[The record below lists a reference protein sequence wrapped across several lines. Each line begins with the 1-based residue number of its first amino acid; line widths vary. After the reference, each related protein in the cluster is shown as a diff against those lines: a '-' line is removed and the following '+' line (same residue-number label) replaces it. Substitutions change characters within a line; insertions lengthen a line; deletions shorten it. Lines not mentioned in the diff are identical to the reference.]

1 MKQEIIDKI
10 NRLASQDEPFLFVIN
25 YQADEAFIRKLS
37 DINPEECLFDFEG
50 KGNFSHT
57 RKETWKEEISETT
70 WQIEPPLYEDYEQS
84 FNIVKSNI
92 MAGNSYLTNLTNRVP
107 VSCNLSLEEIFHRAK
122 GKYKLLL
129 RRKRTQ
135 AEDKAHLKEEN
146 IEENLTPF
154 VCFSPET
161 FVRIKGGRIYSYPM
175 KGTLDASLPNAEKLL
190 MEDRKEA
197 AEHATI
203 VDLIRNDLSRVAE
216 DVRVDKYR
224 YVDVL
229 HTNKGDILQ
238 TSSEISGR
246 LPEDY
251 PHHLGEILD
260 AQLPAGSITGA
271 PKDKTMQIIQE
282 AEGYDRGFY
291 TGIMGIYDQGEL
303 NSAVM
308 IRFIEEEETSPV
320 DFEADGEKNFK
331 ANEGKKPKIVFQ
343 GRRRHHFE
351 ERLPE
356 GIRGSDSEN
365 LPSDLNPPFI
375 LEKIKEIMKQQ
386 FVETI
391 KIKNGKALAL
401 PYHQA
406 RMERTIRRFFPTLAS
421 EEIKLSSL
429 ISPKEEMNLYKARV
443 VYDIQGVEAIE
454 YAPYKMKEIHS
465 LKVVEDDEIDYTYKS
480 TDRSALNAL
489 VAQKDDCDEIIIVK
503 NGLITDT
510 SFTNLALFDGNRWLT
525 PKHPLLQ
532 GTKRAQ
538 LLEAGIILEA
548 DLTLENLRKAE
559 KVSLFNAMIDFGERE
574 VTKIFLP
581 DQN

>member
-25 YQADEAFIRKLS
+25 YQGDKAFIRLLS

-50 KGNFSHT
+50 RGNLSHVWKET
-57 RKETWKEEISETT
+57 SEEGTSEEETWKKETWKEEISEEEISETT
-70 WQIEPPLYEDYEQS
+70 WQIEPPLYEDYERS

-92 MAGNSYLTNLTNRVP
+92 MAGNSYLTNLTCRVP

-129 RRKRTQ
+129 RRKRT
-135 AEDKAHLKEEN
+135 
-146 IEENLTPF
+146 LTPF

-175 KGTLDASLPNAEKLL
+175 KGTLDASLPNAEKQL

-216 DVRVDKYR
+216 NVRVDKYR
-224 YVDVL
+224 YFDVL

-271 PKDKTMQIIQE
+271 PNDKTMQIIQE

-308 IRFIEEEETSPV
+308 IRFIEEETSPV

-331 ANEGKKPKIVFQ
+331 ASEGKGDEASRKLYFKAGGGITSKSDCRKEYEEVIQKIY
-343 GRRRHHFE
+343 
-351 ERLPE
+351 LP
-356 GIRGSDSEN
+356 
-365 LPSDLNPPFI
+365 F
-375 LEKIKEIMKQQ
+375 
-386 FVETI
+386 
-391 KIKNGKALAL
+391 
-401 PYHQA
+401 
-406 RMERTIRRFFPTLAS
+406 
-421 EEIKLSSL
+421 
-429 ISPKEEMNLYKARV
+429 
-443 VYDIQGVEAIE
+443 
-454 YAPYKMKEIHS
+454 
-465 LKVVEDDEIDYTYKS
+465 
-480 TDRSALNAL
+480 
-489 VAQKDDCDEIIIVK
+489 
-503 NGLITDT
+503 
-510 SFTNLALFDGNRWLT
+510 
-525 PKHPLLQ
+525 
-532 GTKRAQ
+532 
-538 LLEAGIILEA
+538 
-548 DLTLENLRKAE
+548 
-559 KVSLFNAMIDFGERE
+559 
-574 VTKIFLP
+574 
-581 DQN
+581 

>member
-10 NRLASQDEPFLFVIN
+10 NQMASQDEPFLFVIN
-25 YQADEAFIRKLS
+25 YQGDKAFIRLLS

-50 KGNFSHT
+50 RGNFSHA
-57 RKETWKEEISETT
+57 RKETWKEEISEEETWKEEISETT
-70 WQIEPPLYEDYEQS
+70 WQIEPPLYEDYERS

-92 MAGNSYLTNLTNRVP
+92 MAGNSYLTNLTCRVP
-107 VSCNLSLEEIFHRAK
+107 VSCNLSLEDIFHRAK

-135 AEDKAHLKEEN
+135 AEDKAHLKEEAQNKAHLKEEN

-216 DVRVDKYR
+216 NVRVDKYR
-224 YVDVL
+224 YIDVL

-282 AEGYDRGFY
+282 AEGYNRGFY

-308 IRFIEEEETSPV
+308 IRFIEEETSPV
-320 DFEADGEKNFK
+320 YFETDGEKNFK
-331 ANEGKKPKIVFQ
+331 AKEGK
-343 GRRRHHFE
+343 
-351 ERLPE
+351 
-356 GIRGSDSEN
+356 
-365 LPSDLNPPFI
+365 
-375 LEKIKEIMKQQ
+375 
-386 FVETI
+386 
-391 KIKNGKALAL
+391 
-401 PYHQA
+401 
-406 RMERTIRRFFPTLAS
+406 AS
-421 EEIKLSSL
+421 EGKEPKASRKLYFKAGGGITSKSDCR
-429 ISPKEEMNLYKARV
+429 KEYEEV
-443 VYDIQGVEAIE
+443 IQ
-454 YAPYKMKEIHS
+454 
-465 LKVVEDDEIDYTYKS
+465 
-480 TDRSALNAL
+480 
-489 VAQKDDCDEIIIVK
+489 
-503 NGLITDT
+503 
-510 SFTNLALFDGNRWLT
+510 
-525 PKHPLLQ
+525 
-532 GTKRAQ
+532 
-538 LLEAGIILEA
+538 
-548 DLTLENLRKAE
+548 
-559 KVSLFNAMIDFGERE
+559 
-574 VTKIFLP
+574 KIYLP
-581 DQN
+581 F

>member
-25 YQADEAFIRKLS
+25 YQGDKAFIRLLS

-50 KGNFSHT
+50 RGNLSHAW
-57 RKETWKEEISETT
+57 KETWKEGTSEKETWKKETSEEEISETT
-70 WQIEPPLYEDYEQS
+70 WQIEPPLYENYERS

-92 MAGNSYLTNLTNRVP
+92 MAGNSYLTNLTCRVP
-107 VSCNLSLEEIFHRAK
+107 VSCNLPLEEIFHRAK

-129 RRKRTQ
+129 RRKKTQ
-135 AEDKAHLKEEN
+135 AEDKDHLKEEN

-175 KGTLDASLPNAEKLL
+175 KGTLDASLPNAEKQL
-190 MEDRKEA
+190 MEDQKEA

-224 YVDVL
+224 YIDVL
-229 HTNKGDILQ
+229 HTNKGNILQ

-282 AEGYDRGFY
+282 AEDYDRGFY

-308 IRFIEEEETSPV
+308 IRFIEEETSPV

-331 ANEGKKPKIVFQ
+331 TKEGK
-343 GRRRHHFE
+343 
-351 ERLPE
+351 
-356 GIRGSDSEN
+356 
-365 LPSDLNPPFI
+365 
-375 LEKIKEIMKQQ
+375 
-386 FVETI
+386 
-391 KIKNGKALAL
+391 
-401 PYHQA
+401 
-406 RMERTIRRFFPTLAS
+406 AS
-421 EEIKLSSL
+421 EGKE
-429 ISPKEEMNLYKARV
+429 PKASRELYFKAGGGITSKSDCQREYEEV
-443 VYDIQGVEAIE
+443 IQ
-454 YAPYKMKEIHS
+454 
-465 LKVVEDDEIDYTYKS
+465 
-480 TDRSALNAL
+480 
-489 VAQKDDCDEIIIVK
+489 
-503 NGLITDT
+503 
-510 SFTNLALFDGNRWLT
+510 
-525 PKHPLLQ
+525 
-532 GTKRAQ
+532 
-538 LLEAGIILEA
+538 
-548 DLTLENLRKAE
+548 
-559 KVSLFNAMIDFGERE
+559 
-574 VTKIFLP
+574 KIYLP
-581 DQN
+581 F

>member
-10 NRLASQDEPFLFVIN
+10 NQLASQDEPFLFVIN
-25 YQADEAFIRKLS
+25 YQGDKAFIRLLS

-50 KGNFSHT
+50 RRNFSHAW
-57 RKETWKEEISETT
+57 KETLKEETSETT
-70 WQIEPPLYEDYEQS
+70 WQIDPPLYEDYERS

-92 MAGNSYLTNLTNRVP
+92 MAGNSYLTNLTCRVP

-135 AEDKAHLKEEN
+135 AEDKDHLKEEAQNKAHLKEEN

-175 KGTLDASLPNAEKLL
+175 KGTLDAFLPDAEKQL

-224 YVDVL
+224 YIDVL

-308 IRFIEEEETSPV
+308 IRFIEEETSPV

-331 ANEGKKPKIVFQ
+331 ASEGK
-343 GRRRHHFE
+343 GDE
-351 ERLPE
+351 
-356 GIRGSDSEN
+356 
-365 LPSDLNPPFI
+365 
-375 LEKIKEIMKQQ
+375 
-386 FVETI
+386 
-391 KIKNGKALAL
+391 
-401 PYHQA
+401 
-406 RMERTIRRFFPTLAS
+406 AS
-421 EEIKLSSL
+421 EGKRDEASRKLYFKAGGGITSKSDCR
-429 ISPKEEMNLYKARV
+429 KEYEEV
-443 VYDIQGVEAIE
+443 IQ
-454 YAPYKMKEIHS
+454 
-465 LKVVEDDEIDYTYKS
+465 
-480 TDRSALNAL
+480 
-489 VAQKDDCDEIIIVK
+489 
-503 NGLITDT
+503 
-510 SFTNLALFDGNRWLT
+510 
-525 PKHPLLQ
+525 
-532 GTKRAQ
+532 
-538 LLEAGIILEA
+538 
-548 DLTLENLRKAE
+548 
-559 KVSLFNAMIDFGERE
+559 
-574 VTKIFLP
+574 KIYLP
-581 DQN
+581 F

>member
-10 NRLASQDEPFLFVIN
+10 NQLASQDEPFLFVIN
-25 YQADEAFIRKLS
+25 YQGDKAFIRLLS

-50 KGNFSHT
+50 RGNLSHA
-57 RKETWKEEISETT
+57 RKETLKEEISEEETWKKEISETT
-70 WQIEPPLYEDYEQS
+70 WQIEPPHYEDYERS

-92 MAGNSYLTNLTNRVP
+92 MAGNSYLTNLTCRVP

-135 AEDKAHLKEEN
+135 AEDKAHLKEEAQNKDYLKEEPQNKAHLKEEN

-175 KGTLDASLPNAEKLL
+175 KGTLDASLPDAEKQL

-224 YVDVL
+224 YIDVL

-308 IRFIEEEETSPV
+308 IRFIEEETSPV
-320 DFEADGEKNFK
+320 DFETDGEKNFK
-331 ANEGKKPKIVFQ
+331 AKEGK
-343 GRRRHHFE
+343 
-351 ERLPE
+351 
-356 GIRGSDSEN
+356 
-365 LPSDLNPPFI
+365 
-375 LEKIKEIMKQQ
+375 
-386 FVETI
+386 
-391 KIKNGKALAL
+391 
-401 PYHQA
+401 
-406 RMERTIRRFFPTLAS
+406 AS
-421 EEIKLSSL
+421 EGKE
-429 ISPKEEMNLYKARV
+429 PKASRELYFKAGGGITSKSDCQREYEEV
-443 VYDIQGVEAIE
+443 IQ
-454 YAPYKMKEIHS
+454 
-465 LKVVEDDEIDYTYKS
+465 
-480 TDRSALNAL
+480 
-489 VAQKDDCDEIIIVK
+489 
-503 NGLITDT
+503 
-510 SFTNLALFDGNRWLT
+510 
-525 PKHPLLQ
+525 
-532 GTKRAQ
+532 
-538 LLEAGIILEA
+538 
-548 DLTLENLRKAE
+548 
-559 KVSLFNAMIDFGERE
+559 
-574 VTKIFLP
+574 KIYLP
-581 DQN
+581 F

>member
-10 NRLASQDEPFLFVIN
+10 NQLASQDEPFLFVIN
-25 YQADEAFIRKLS
+25 YQGDKAFIRLLS

-50 KGNFSHT
+50 RGNFSHAWKET
-57 RKETWKEEISETT
+57 LKEEISEKETWKKETSEKEISETT
-70 WQIEPPLYEDYEQS
+70 WQIEPPLYEDYERS

-92 MAGNSYLTNLTNRVP
+92 MAGNSYLTNLTCKVP

-175 KGTLDASLPNAEKLL
+175 KGTLDASLPDAEKQL

-216 DVRVDKYR
+216 NVRVDKYR
-224 YVDVL
+224 YIDVL

-282 AEGYDRGFY
+282 AESYDRGFY

-308 IRFIEEEETSPV
+308 IRFVEEEASPSKT
-320 DFEADGEKNFK
+320 EKGKNPEVSRELYFK
-331 ANEGKKPKIVFQ
+331 AGGGITSKSDCRKEYEEVIQKIY
-343 GRRRHHFE
+343 
-351 ERLPE
+351 LPIQE
-356 GIRGSDSEN
+356 NPSSE
-365 LPSDLNPPFI
+365 
-375 LEKIKEIMKQQ
+375 
-386 FVETI
+386 
-391 KIKNGKALAL
+391 
-401 PYHQA
+401 Y
-406 RMERTIRRFFPTLAS
+406 
-421 EEIKLSSL
+421 
-429 ISPKEEMNLYKARV
+429 
-443 VYDIQGVEAIE
+443 
-454 YAPYKMKEIHS
+454 
-465 LKVVEDDEIDYTYKS
+465 
-480 TDRSALNAL
+480 
-489 VAQKDDCDEIIIVK
+489 
-503 NGLITDT
+503 
-510 SFTNLALFDGNRWLT
+510 
-525 PKHPLLQ
+525 
-532 GTKRAQ
+532 
-538 LLEAGIILEA
+538 
-548 DLTLENLRKAE
+548 
-559 KVSLFNAMIDFGERE
+559 
-574 VTKIFLP
+574 
-581 DQN
+581 

>member
-1 MKQEIIDKI
+1 MKQKIIDKI
-10 NRLASQDEPFLFVIN
+10 NRLASQKEPFLFVIN

-37 DINPEECLFDFEG
+37 DINPEECLFDIEG
-50 KGNFSHT
+50 KGNFSHA
-57 RKETWKEEISETT
+57 RKETLKEETSETT
-70 WQIEPPLYEDYEQS
+70 WQIEPPLYEDYERS
-84 FNIVKSNI
+84 FNIVKNNI
-92 MAGNSYLTNLTNRVP
+92 MAGNSYLTNLTCKVP

-135 AEDKAHLKEEN
+135 AQNKAHLKEEN
-146 IEENLTPF
+146 IEEISNPF

-161 FVRIKGGRIYSYPM
+161 FVKIKGGRIYSYPM

-216 DVRVDKYR
+216 DIRVDKYR

-271 PKDKTMQIIQE
+271 PKDKTMQIIHE

-308 IRFIEEEETSPV
+308 IRFIEEETSPV

-331 ANEGKKPKIVFQ
+331 ANEGKKPKESRELYFKAGGGITSKSDC
-343 GRRRHHFE
+343 RREYE
-351 ERLPE
+351 EVIQKIYLP
-356 GIRGSDSEN
+356 
-365 LPSDLNPPFI
+365 F
-375 LEKIKEIMKQQ
+375 
-386 FVETI
+386 
-391 KIKNGKALAL
+391 
-401 PYHQA
+401 
-406 RMERTIRRFFPTLAS
+406 
-421 EEIKLSSL
+421 
-429 ISPKEEMNLYKARV
+429 
-443 VYDIQGVEAIE
+443 
-454 YAPYKMKEIHS
+454 
-465 LKVVEDDEIDYTYKS
+465 
-480 TDRSALNAL
+480 
-489 VAQKDDCDEIIIVK
+489 
-503 NGLITDT
+503 
-510 SFTNLALFDGNRWLT
+510 
-525 PKHPLLQ
+525 
-532 GTKRAQ
+532 
-538 LLEAGIILEA
+538 
-548 DLTLENLRKAE
+548 
-559 KVSLFNAMIDFGERE
+559 
-574 VTKIFLP
+574 
-581 DQN
+581 

>member
-10 NRLASQDEPFLFVIN
+10 NRLASQDESFLFVIN
-25 YQADEAFIRKLS
+25 YQGDKAFIRQLS

-50 KGNFSHT
+50 RGNLSHAW
-57 RKETWKEEISETT
+57 KETLKEETSETT
-70 WQIEPPLYEDYEQS
+70 WQIEPPLYEDYERS

-146 IEENLTPF
+146 IEENLIPF

-175 KGTLDASLPNAEKLL
+175 KGTLDASLPNAEKQL

-308 IRFIEEEETSPV
+308 IRFIEEETSPV
-320 DFEADGEKNFK
+320 DFEADGKKNFK
-331 ANEGKKPKIVFQ
+331 ANAGKKPK
-343 GRRRHHFE
+343 E
-351 ERLPE
+351 
-356 GIRGSDSEN
+356 S
-365 LPSDLNPPFI
+365 
-375 LEKIKEIMKQQ
+375 
-386 FVETI
+386 
-391 KIKNGKALAL
+391 
-401 PYHQA
+401 
-406 RMERTIRRFFPTLAS
+406 
-421 EEIKLSSL
+421 
-429 ISPKEEMNLYKARV
+429 
-443 VYDIQGVEAIE
+443 
-454 YAPYKMKEIHS
+454 
-465 LKVVEDDEIDYTYKS
+465 
-480 TDRSALNAL
+480 
-489 VAQKDDCDEIIIVK
+489 
-503 NGLITDT
+503 
-510 SFTNLALFDGNRWLT
+510 
-525 PKHPLLQ
+525 
-532 GTKRAQ
+532 
-538 LLEAGIILEA
+538 
-548 DLTLENLRKAE
+548 
-559 KVSLFNAMIDFGERE
+559 
-574 VTKIFLP
+574 
-581 DQN
+581 

>member
-10 NRLASQDEPFLFVIN
+10 NQLASQDEPFLFVIN
-25 YQADEAFIRKLS
+25 YQGDKAFIRLLS

-50 KGNFSHT
+50 RGNLSHAW
-57 RKETWKEEISETT
+57 KETWKEGTSEEEILKKETLKEEILKEEISDTT
-70 WQIEPPLYEDYEQS
+70 WQIEPPLYEDYERS
-84 FNIVKSNI
+84 FNIVKNNI
-92 MAGNSYLTNLTNRVP
+92 MAGNSYLTNLTCRVP

-175 KGTLDASLPNAEKLL
+175 KGTLDASLPNAEKQL

-216 DVRVDKYR
+216 NVRVDKYR
-224 YVDVL
+224 YIDVL

-291 TGIMGIYDQGEL
+291 TGIMGTYDQGEL

-308 IRFIEEEETSPV
+308 IRFIEEETSPV
-320 DFEADGEKNFK
+320 DFETDGEKNFK
-331 ANEGKKPKIVFQ
+331 ASEGK
-343 GRRRHHFE
+343 GDE
-351 ERLPE
+351 
-356 GIRGSDSEN
+356 
-365 LPSDLNPPFI
+365 
-375 LEKIKEIMKQQ
+375 
-386 FVETI
+386 
-391 KIKNGKALAL
+391 
-401 PYHQA
+401 
-406 RMERTIRRFFPTLAS
+406 AS
-421 EEIKLSSL
+421 EGKRDEASRKLYFKAGGGITSKSDCR
-429 ISPKEEMNLYKARV
+429 KEYEEV
-443 VYDIQGVEAIE
+443 IQ
-454 YAPYKMKEIHS
+454 
-465 LKVVEDDEIDYTYKS
+465 
-480 TDRSALNAL
+480 
-489 VAQKDDCDEIIIVK
+489 
-503 NGLITDT
+503 
-510 SFTNLALFDGNRWLT
+510 
-525 PKHPLLQ
+525 
-532 GTKRAQ
+532 
-538 LLEAGIILEA
+538 
-548 DLTLENLRKAE
+548 
-559 KVSLFNAMIDFGERE
+559 
-574 VTKIFLP
+574 KIYLP
-581 DQN
+581 F

>member
-25 YQADEAFIRKLS
+25 YQGDKAFIRQLS

-50 KGNFSHT
+50 RGNSSDEM
-57 RKETWKEEISETT
+57 KNNSEKIAEIS
-70 WQIEPPLYEDYEQS
+70 WQIAPPLYEDYERS
-84 FNIVKSNI
+84 FGIVKSNI
-92 MAGNSYLTNLTNRVP
+92 MAGNSFLTNLTCKVP
-107 VSCNLSLEEIFHRAK
+107 VSCNLSLEDIFHRAK

-129 RRKRTQ
+129 RR
-135 AEDKAHLKEEN
+135 N
-146 IEENLTPF
+146 ENLNPF

-175 KGTLDASLPNAEKLL
+175 KGTLDASLPDAEKLL

-260 AQLPAGSITGA
+260 VQLPAGSITGA

-308 IRFIEEEETSPV
+308 IRFVEEEFLPI
-320 DFEADGEKNFK
+320 DFDADGRKNNK
-331 ANEGKKPKIVFQ
+331 ASEGKKDKSSRKLFFKAGGGITSKSDCQREYEEVIQKIY
-343 GRRRHHFE
+343 
-351 ERLPE
+351 LP
-356 GIRGSDSEN
+356 
-365 LPSDLNPPFI
+365 F
-375 LEKIKEIMKQQ
+375 
-386 FVETI
+386 
-391 KIKNGKALAL
+391 
-401 PYHQA
+401 
-406 RMERTIRRFFPTLAS
+406 
-421 EEIKLSSL
+421 
-429 ISPKEEMNLYKARV
+429 
-443 VYDIQGVEAIE
+443 
-454 YAPYKMKEIHS
+454 
-465 LKVVEDDEIDYTYKS
+465 
-480 TDRSALNAL
+480 
-489 VAQKDDCDEIIIVK
+489 
-503 NGLITDT
+503 
-510 SFTNLALFDGNRWLT
+510 
-525 PKHPLLQ
+525 
-532 GTKRAQ
+532 
-538 LLEAGIILEA
+538 
-548 DLTLENLRKAE
+548 
-559 KVSLFNAMIDFGERE
+559 
-574 VTKIFLP
+574 
-581 DQN
+581 

>member
-25 YQADEAFIRKLS
+25 YQGDKAFIRQLS

-50 KGNFSHT
+50 RGNSSDEM
-57 RKETWKEEISETT
+57 KNNSEKIAEIS
-70 WQIEPPLYEDYEQS
+70 WQIAPPLYEDYERS
-84 FNIVKSNI
+84 FGIVKNNI
-92 MAGNSYLTNLTNRVP
+92 MAGNSYLTNLTCKVP

-129 RRKRTQ
+129 RKKRNQ
-135 AEDKAHLKEEN
+135 AEDKVQQKKEEAQN
-146 IEENLTPF
+146 IAYKKEDIIEEISNPF

-161 FVRIKGGRIYSYPM
+161 FVKIKGGRIYSYPM

-216 DVRVDKYR
+216 NVRVDKYR

-251 PHHLGEILD
+251 QEHLGEILD

-271 PKDKTMQIIQE
+271 PKDKTMQIIHE

-308 IRFIEEEETSPV
+308 IRFIEEETSPV
-320 DFEADGEKNFK
+320 DFEADGKKNFK
-331 ANEGKKPKIVFQ
+331 ASEGMGDEASRELYFKAGGGITSKSDCRKEYEEVIQKIY
-343 GRRRHHFE
+343 
-351 ERLPE
+351 LP
-356 GIRGSDSEN
+356 
-365 LPSDLNPPFI
+365 F
-375 LEKIKEIMKQQ
+375 
-386 FVETI
+386 
-391 KIKNGKALAL
+391 
-401 PYHQA
+401 
-406 RMERTIRRFFPTLAS
+406 
-421 EEIKLSSL
+421 
-429 ISPKEEMNLYKARV
+429 
-443 VYDIQGVEAIE
+443 
-454 YAPYKMKEIHS
+454 
-465 LKVVEDDEIDYTYKS
+465 
-480 TDRSALNAL
+480 
-489 VAQKDDCDEIIIVK
+489 
-503 NGLITDT
+503 
-510 SFTNLALFDGNRWLT
+510 
-525 PKHPLLQ
+525 
-532 GTKRAQ
+532 
-538 LLEAGIILEA
+538 
-548 DLTLENLRKAE
+548 
-559 KVSLFNAMIDFGERE
+559 
-574 VTKIFLP
+574 
-581 DQN
+581 

>member
-25 YQADEAFIRKLS
+25 YQGDKAFIRLLS

-50 KGNFSHT
+50 RGNFSHARKET
-57 RKETWKEEISETT
+57 LKEEILKKETWKKETSEEEISETT
-70 WQIEPPLYEDYEQS
+70 WQIDPPLYEDYERS

-92 MAGNSYLTNLTNRVP
+92 MAGNSYLTNLTCRVP
-107 VSCNLSLEEIFHRAK
+107 VSYNLPLEEIFHRAK

-129 RRKRTQ
+129 RRKKTQ
-135 AEDKAHLKEEN
+135 AEDKAHLKEEPQNKAHLKEEN

-175 KGTLDASLPNAEKLL
+175 KGTLDASLPNAEKQL
-190 MEDRKEA
+190 MEDQKEA

-224 YVDVL
+224 YIDVL
-229 HTNKGDILQ
+229 HTNKGNILQ

-308 IRFIEEEETSPV
+308 IRFIEEEVFPSKTENRMNY
-320 DFEADGEKNFK
+320 EAIRKLYFK
-331 ANEGKKPKIVFQ
+331 AGGGITSKSDCRKEYEEVILKIY
-343 GRRRHHFE
+343 
-351 ERLPE
+351 LP
-356 GIRGSDSEN
+356 I
-365 LPSDLNPPFI
+365 
-375 LEKIKEIMKQQ
+375 
-386 FVETI
+386 
-391 KIKNGKALAL
+391 
-401 PYHQA
+401 
-406 RMERTIRRFFPTLAS
+406 
-421 EEIKLSSL
+421 
-429 ISPKEEMNLYKARV
+429 
-443 VYDIQGVEAIE
+443 
-454 YAPYKMKEIHS
+454 
-465 LKVVEDDEIDYTYKS
+465 
-480 TDRSALNAL
+480 
-489 VAQKDDCDEIIIVK
+489 
-503 NGLITDT
+503 
-510 SFTNLALFDGNRWLT
+510 
-525 PKHPLLQ
+525 
-532 GTKRAQ
+532 
-538 LLEAGIILEA
+538 
-548 DLTLENLRKAE
+548 
-559 KVSLFNAMIDFGERE
+559 
-574 VTKIFLP
+574 
-581 DQN
+581 

>member
-25 YQADEAFIRKLS
+25 FQGDKAFIRLLS

-50 KGNFSHT
+50 RGNFSHAW
-57 RKETWKEEISETT
+57 KETLKEETSEEEILKKETLKEEILETT
-70 WQIEPPLYEDYEQS
+70 WQIEPPLYEDYERS

-92 MAGNSYLTNLTNRVP
+92 MAGNSYLTNLTCRVP
-107 VSCNLSLEEIFHRAK
+107 VSCNLSLEDIFHRAK

-135 AEDKAHLKEEN
+135 AEDKAYLKEEN
-146 IEENLTPF
+146 IEENLNPF

-175 KGTLDASLPNAEKLL
+175 KGTLDASLHDAEKQL

-224 YVDVL
+224 YIDVL

-251 PHHLGEILD
+251 PHHLGEILN

-271 PKDKTMQIIQE
+271 PKDKTMQIIQK

-308 IRFIEEEETSPV
+308 IRFIEEETSPV
-320 DFEADGEKNFK
+320 DFEADGKKNFK
-331 ANEGKKPKIVFQ
+331 AKEGK
-343 GRRRHHFE
+343 
-351 ERLPE
+351 
-356 GIRGSDSEN
+356 
-365 LPSDLNPPFI
+365 
-375 LEKIKEIMKQQ
+375 
-386 FVETI
+386 
-391 KIKNGKALAL
+391 
-401 PYHQA
+401 
-406 RMERTIRRFFPTLAS
+406 AS
-421 EEIKLSSL
+421 EGKE
-429 ISPKEEMNLYKARV
+429 PKASRELYFKAGGGITSKSDCQREYEEV
-443 VYDIQGVEAIE
+443 IQ
-454 YAPYKMKEIHS
+454 
-465 LKVVEDDEIDYTYKS
+465 
-480 TDRSALNAL
+480 
-489 VAQKDDCDEIIIVK
+489 
-503 NGLITDT
+503 
-510 SFTNLALFDGNRWLT
+510 
-525 PKHPLLQ
+525 
-532 GTKRAQ
+532 
-538 LLEAGIILEA
+538 
-548 DLTLENLRKAE
+548 
-559 KVSLFNAMIDFGERE
+559 
-574 VTKIFLP
+574 KIYLP
-581 DQN
+581 F

>member
-25 YQADEAFIRKLS
+25 YQGDKAFIRLLS

-50 KGNFSHT
+50 RGNLSHVW
-57 RKETWKEEISETT
+57 KETLKEEIPEVT
-70 WQIEPPLYEDYEQS
+70 WQITPPLYNDYERS

-92 MAGNSYLTNLTNRVP
+92 MAGNSYLTNLTCRVP
-107 VSCNLSLEEIFHRAK
+107 VSCNLPLEEIFHRAK

-129 RRKRTQ
+129 RRKRNQ
-135 AEDKAHLKEEN
+135 AEDKAHLKEEPQN
-146 IEENLTPF
+146 KDYLKEEAQNKAHLKEEKIEENLTPF

-190 MEDRKEA
+190 MEDQKEA

-224 YVDVL
+224 YIDVL

-308 IRFIEEEETSPV
+308 IRFIEEEEEEVFPSKTENRMNY
-320 DFEADGEKNFK
+320 EAIRKLYFK
-331 ANEGKKPKIVFQ
+331 AGGGITSKSDCRKEYEEVIQKIY
-343 GRRRHHFE
+343 
-351 ERLPE
+351 LP
-356 GIRGSDSEN
+356 I
-365 LPSDLNPPFI
+365 
-375 LEKIKEIMKQQ
+375 
-386 FVETI
+386 
-391 KIKNGKALAL
+391 
-401 PYHQA
+401 
-406 RMERTIRRFFPTLAS
+406 
-421 EEIKLSSL
+421 
-429 ISPKEEMNLYKARV
+429 
-443 VYDIQGVEAIE
+443 
-454 YAPYKMKEIHS
+454 
-465 LKVVEDDEIDYTYKS
+465 
-480 TDRSALNAL
+480 
-489 VAQKDDCDEIIIVK
+489 
-503 NGLITDT
+503 
-510 SFTNLALFDGNRWLT
+510 
-525 PKHPLLQ
+525 
-532 GTKRAQ
+532 
-538 LLEAGIILEA
+538 
-548 DLTLENLRKAE
+548 
-559 KVSLFNAMIDFGERE
+559 
-574 VTKIFLP
+574 
-581 DQN
+581 

>member
-50 KGNFSHT
+50 RGNWRENHS
-57 RKETWKEEISETT
+57 KEMGDSKRIYEEISKEISEKKFFKGTPLDSPIS
-70 WQIEPPLYEDYEQS
+70 WQITPLLYNDYERS

-129 RRKRTQ
+129 RRKR
-135 AEDKAHLKEEN
+135 
-146 IEENLTPF
+146 NLTPF

-175 KGTLDASLPNAEKLL
+175 KGTLDASLPNAEKQL

-224 YVDVL
+224 YIDVL

-238 TSSEISGR
+238 TSSEISGS

-251 PHHLGEILD
+251 RQHLGEILD

-282 AEGYDRGFY
+282 AESYDRGFY

-308 IRFIEEEETSPV
+308 IRFIEEETSPV

-331 ANEGKKPKIVFQ
+331 AKEGK
-343 GRRRHHFE
+343 
-351 ERLPE
+351 
-356 GIRGSDSEN
+356 
-365 LPSDLNPPFI
+365 
-375 LEKIKEIMKQQ
+375 
-386 FVETI
+386 
-391 KIKNGKALAL
+391 
-401 PYHQA
+401 
-406 RMERTIRRFFPTLAS
+406 AS
-421 EEIKLSSL
+421 EGKEPKASRKLYFKAGGGITSKSDCR
-429 ISPKEEMNLYKARV
+429 KEYEEV
-443 VYDIQGVEAIE
+443 IQ
-454 YAPYKMKEIHS
+454 
-465 LKVVEDDEIDYTYKS
+465 
-480 TDRSALNAL
+480 
-489 VAQKDDCDEIIIVK
+489 
-503 NGLITDT
+503 
-510 SFTNLALFDGNRWLT
+510 
-525 PKHPLLQ
+525 
-532 GTKRAQ
+532 
-538 LLEAGIILEA
+538 
-548 DLTLENLRKAE
+548 
-559 KVSLFNAMIDFGERE
+559 
-574 VTKIFLP
+574 KIYLP
-581 DQN
+581 F

>member
-10 NRLASQDEPFLFVIN
+10 NRLASQDESFLFVIN
-25 YQADEAFIRKLS
+25 YQGDKAFIRQLS

-50 KGNFSHT
+50 RGNSSDEM
-57 RKETWKEEISETT
+57 KNNSEKIAEIS
-70 WQIEPPLYEDYEQS
+70 WQIAPPLYEDYERS
-84 FNIVKSNI
+84 FDIVKNNI
-92 MAGNSYLTNLTNRVP
+92 MAGNSYLTNLTCRVP
-107 VSCNLSLEEIFHRAK
+107 VSCNLPLEEIFHRAK

-129 RRKRTQ
+129 RRKRNQ
-135 AEDKAHLKEEN
+135 AEDKAHLKEEPQN
-146 IEENLTPF
+146 KDYLKEEAQNKAHLKEEKIEENLTPF

-190 MEDRKEA
+190 MEDQKEA

-224 YVDVL
+224 YIDVL

-308 IRFIEEEETSPV
+308 IRFIEEEEVFPSKTENRMNY
-320 DFEADGEKNFK
+320 EAIRKLYFK
-331 ANEGKKPKIVFQ
+331 AGGGITSKSDCRKEYEEVIQKIY
-343 GRRRHHFE
+343 
-351 ERLPE
+351 LP
-356 GIRGSDSEN
+356 I
-365 LPSDLNPPFI
+365 
-375 LEKIKEIMKQQ
+375 
-386 FVETI
+386 
-391 KIKNGKALAL
+391 
-401 PYHQA
+401 
-406 RMERTIRRFFPTLAS
+406 
-421 EEIKLSSL
+421 
-429 ISPKEEMNLYKARV
+429 
-443 VYDIQGVEAIE
+443 
-454 YAPYKMKEIHS
+454 
-465 LKVVEDDEIDYTYKS
+465 
-480 TDRSALNAL
+480 
-489 VAQKDDCDEIIIVK
+489 
-503 NGLITDT
+503 
-510 SFTNLALFDGNRWLT
+510 
-525 PKHPLLQ
+525 
-532 GTKRAQ
+532 
-538 LLEAGIILEA
+538 
-548 DLTLENLRKAE
+548 
-559 KVSLFNAMIDFGERE
+559 
-574 VTKIFLP
+574 
-581 DQN
+581 

>member
-1 MKQEIIDKI
+1 MFRDFLSPIFYDQFFAHPNKSSIFADMKQEIIDKI

-25 YQADEAFIRKLS
+25 YQGDKAFIRQLS

-50 KGNFSHT
+50 RGNLSHAW
-57 RKETWKEEISETT
+57 KETLKEETSETT
-70 WQIEPPLYEDYEQS
+70 WQIEPPLYEDYERS
-84 FNIVKSNI
+84 FNIVKNNI
-92 MAGNSYLTNLTNRVP
+92 MAGNSYLTNLTCKVP

-135 AEDKAHLKEEN
+135 AEDKAHLKEEAQNKAHLKEEN

-161 FVRIKGGRIYSYPM
+161 FVKIKGGRIYSYPM

-216 DVRVDKYR
+216 NVRVDKYR
-224 YVDVL
+224 YVNVL

-271 PKDKTMQIIQE
+271 PKDKTMQIIHE

-308 IRFIEEEETSPV
+308 IRFIEEETSPV

-331 ANEGKKPKIVFQ
+331 ANEGKKPKESRELYFKAGGGITSKSDC
-343 GRRRHHFE
+343 RREYE
-351 ERLPE
+351 EVIQKIYLP
-356 GIRGSDSEN
+356 
-365 LPSDLNPPFI
+365 F
-375 LEKIKEIMKQQ
+375 
-386 FVETI
+386 
-391 KIKNGKALAL
+391 
-401 PYHQA
+401 
-406 RMERTIRRFFPTLAS
+406 
-421 EEIKLSSL
+421 
-429 ISPKEEMNLYKARV
+429 
-443 VYDIQGVEAIE
+443 
-454 YAPYKMKEIHS
+454 
-465 LKVVEDDEIDYTYKS
+465 
-480 TDRSALNAL
+480 
-489 VAQKDDCDEIIIVK
+489 
-503 NGLITDT
+503 
-510 SFTNLALFDGNRWLT
+510 
-525 PKHPLLQ
+525 
-532 GTKRAQ
+532 
-538 LLEAGIILEA
+538 
-548 DLTLENLRKAE
+548 
-559 KVSLFNAMIDFGERE
+559 
-574 VTKIFLP
+574 
-581 DQN
+581 

>member
-1 MKQEIIDKI
+1 MFRDFLSPIFYDQFFAHPNKSSIFADMKQEIIDKI

-25 YQADEAFIRKLS
+25 YQGDKAFIRQLS

-50 KGNFSHT
+50 RGNLSHAW
-57 RKETWKEEISETT
+57 KETLKEETSETT
-70 WQIEPPLYEDYEQS
+70 WQIEPPLYEDYERS
-84 FNIVKSNI
+84 FNIVKNNI
-92 MAGNSYLTNLTNRVP
+92 MAGNSYLTNLTCKVP

-135 AEDKAHLKEEN
+135 AEDKAHLKEEAQNKAHLKEEN

-161 FVRIKGGRIYSYPM
+161 FVKIKGGRIYSYPM

-216 DVRVDKYR
+216 NVRVDKYR

-271 PKDKTMQIIQE
+271 PKDKTMQIIHE

-308 IRFIEEEETSPV
+308 IRFIEEETSPV

-331 ANEGKKPKIVFQ
+331 ANEGKKPKESRELYFKAGGGITSKSDC
-343 GRRRHHFE
+343 RREYE
-351 ERLPE
+351 EVIQKIYLP
-356 GIRGSDSEN
+356 I
-365 LPSDLNPPFI
+365 
-375 LEKIKEIMKQQ
+375 
-386 FVETI
+386 
-391 KIKNGKALAL
+391 
-401 PYHQA
+401 
-406 RMERTIRRFFPTLAS
+406 
-421 EEIKLSSL
+421 
-429 ISPKEEMNLYKARV
+429 
-443 VYDIQGVEAIE
+443 
-454 YAPYKMKEIHS
+454 
-465 LKVVEDDEIDYTYKS
+465 
-480 TDRSALNAL
+480 
-489 VAQKDDCDEIIIVK
+489 
-503 NGLITDT
+503 
-510 SFTNLALFDGNRWLT
+510 
-525 PKHPLLQ
+525 
-532 GTKRAQ
+532 
-538 LLEAGIILEA
+538 
-548 DLTLENLRKAE
+548 
-559 KVSLFNAMIDFGERE
+559 
-574 VTKIFLP
+574 
-581 DQN
+581 

>member
-10 NRLASQDEPFLFVIN
+10 NQLASQDEPFLFVIN
-25 YQADEAFIRKLS
+25 YQGDKAFIRLLS

-50 KGNFSHT
+50 RGNFSHAW
-57 RKETWKEEISETT
+57 KETLKEEISEKETWKKEISET
-70 WQIEPPLYEDYEQS
+70 IWQIEPPLYEDYERS

-92 MAGNSYLTNLTNRVP
+92 MAGNSYLTNLTCRVP

-129 RRKRTQ
+129 RRKKTQ

-175 KGTLDASLPNAEKLL
+175 KGTLDASLPDAEKQL

-197 AEHATI
+197 VEHATI

-216 DVRVDKYR
+216 NVRVDKYR
-224 YVDVL
+224 YIDVL

-251 PHHLGEILD
+251 RQHLGEILD

-271 PKDKTMQIIQE
+271 PKDKTMQIIHE

-308 IRFIEEEETSPV
+308 IRFVEEEASPSKT
-320 DFEADGEKNFK
+320 EKGKNPEVSRELYFK
-331 ANEGKKPKIVFQ
+331 AGGGITSKSDCRKEYEEVIQKIY
-343 GRRRHHFE
+343 
-351 ERLPE
+351 LPIPE
-356 GIRGSDSEN
+356 NPSSE
-365 LPSDLNPPFI
+365 
-375 LEKIKEIMKQQ
+375 
-386 FVETI
+386 
-391 KIKNGKALAL
+391 
-401 PYHQA
+401 Y
-406 RMERTIRRFFPTLAS
+406 
-421 EEIKLSSL
+421 
-429 ISPKEEMNLYKARV
+429 
-443 VYDIQGVEAIE
+443 
-454 YAPYKMKEIHS
+454 
-465 LKVVEDDEIDYTYKS
+465 
-480 TDRSALNAL
+480 
-489 VAQKDDCDEIIIVK
+489 
-503 NGLITDT
+503 
-510 SFTNLALFDGNRWLT
+510 
-525 PKHPLLQ
+525 
-532 GTKRAQ
+532 
-538 LLEAGIILEA
+538 
-548 DLTLENLRKAE
+548 
-559 KVSLFNAMIDFGERE
+559 
-574 VTKIFLP
+574 
-581 DQN
+581 

>member
-10 NRLASQDEPFLFVIN
+10 NRLASQEEPFLFVIN
-25 YQADEAFIRKLS
+25 YQGDKAFIHQLS

-50 KGNFSHT
+50 RRNFPEAKNENL
-57 RKETWKEEISETT
+57 KEKISEEISEKENSSETT
-70 WQIEPPLYEDYEQS
+70 WQIEPPLYDDYERS

-92 MAGNSYLTNLTNRVP
+92 WAGNSYLTNLTCKVP
-107 VSCNLSLEEIFHRAK
+107 VSCNLSLESIFHRAK

-129 RRKRTQ
+129 RKKRTQ
-135 AEDKAHLKEEN
+135 AEDKTHLKEEN

-175 KGTLDASLPNAEKLL
+175 KGTLDASLPNAEKQL

-224 YVDVL
+224 YIDVL
-229 HTNKGDILQ
+229 HTNKGNILQ

-271 PKDKTMQIIQE
+271 PKDKTMQIIHE

-308 IRFIEEEETSPV
+308 IRFIEEETSPV
-320 DFEADGEKNFK
+320 DFETDGEKNFK
-331 ANEGKKPKIVFQ
+331 AKEGK
-343 GRRRHHFE
+343 
-351 ERLPE
+351 
-356 GIRGSDSEN
+356 
-365 LPSDLNPPFI
+365 
-375 LEKIKEIMKQQ
+375 
-386 FVETI
+386 
-391 KIKNGKALAL
+391 
-401 PYHQA
+401 
-406 RMERTIRRFFPTLAS
+406 AS
-421 EEIKLSSL
+421 EGKE
-429 ISPKEEMNLYKARV
+429 PKASRELYFKAGGGITSKSDCRKEYEEV
-443 VYDIQGVEAIE
+443 IQ
-454 YAPYKMKEIHS
+454 
-465 LKVVEDDEIDYTYKS
+465 
-480 TDRSALNAL
+480 
-489 VAQKDDCDEIIIVK
+489 
-503 NGLITDT
+503 
-510 SFTNLALFDGNRWLT
+510 
-525 PKHPLLQ
+525 
-532 GTKRAQ
+532 
-538 LLEAGIILEA
+538 
-548 DLTLENLRKAE
+548 
-559 KVSLFNAMIDFGERE
+559 
-574 VTKIFLP
+574 KIYLP
-581 DQN
+581 F

>member
-10 NRLASQDEPFLFVIN
+10 NQLASQDEPFLFVIN
-25 YQADEAFIRKLS
+25 YQGDKAFIRLLS

-50 KGNFSHT
+50 RGNLSHVWKET
-57 RKETWKEEISETT
+57 LKEEISEKETWKKETWKEEISETT
-70 WQIEPPLYEDYEQS
+70 WQIEPPLYEDYERS

-92 MAGNSYLTNLTNRVP
+92 MAGNSYLTNLTCRVP

-129 RRKRTQ
+129 RRKR
-135 AEDKAHLKEEN
+135 
-146 IEENLTPF
+146 NLTPF

-161 FVRIKGGRIYSYPM
+161 FVRIEGGRIYSYPM
-175 KGTLDASLPNAEKLL
+175 KGTLDASLPNAEKQL

-224 YVDVL
+224 YIDVL

-308 IRFIEEEETSPV
+308 IRFIEEETSPV
-320 DFEADGEKNFK
+320 DFETDGEKNFK
-331 ANEGKKPKIVFQ
+331 AKEGK
-343 GRRRHHFE
+343 
-351 ERLPE
+351 
-356 GIRGSDSEN
+356 
-365 LPSDLNPPFI
+365 
-375 LEKIKEIMKQQ
+375 
-386 FVETI
+386 
-391 KIKNGKALAL
+391 
-401 PYHQA
+401 
-406 RMERTIRRFFPTLAS
+406 AS
-421 EEIKLSSL
+421 EGKE
-429 ISPKEEMNLYKARV
+429 PKASRELYFKAGGGITSKSDCQREYEEV
-443 VYDIQGVEAIE
+443 IQ
-454 YAPYKMKEIHS
+454 
-465 LKVVEDDEIDYTYKS
+465 
-480 TDRSALNAL
+480 
-489 VAQKDDCDEIIIVK
+489 
-503 NGLITDT
+503 
-510 SFTNLALFDGNRWLT
+510 
-525 PKHPLLQ
+525 
-532 GTKRAQ
+532 
-538 LLEAGIILEA
+538 
-548 DLTLENLRKAE
+548 
-559 KVSLFNAMIDFGERE
+559 
-574 VTKIFLP
+574 KIYLP
-581 DQN
+581 F

>member
-10 NRLASQDEPFLFVIN
+10 NQLASQDEPFLFVIN
-25 YQADEAFIRKLS
+25 YQGDKAFIRLLS

-50 KGNFSHT
+50 RGNWRENHSEEMGDFKRIYEENS
-57 RKETWKEEISETT
+57 REIPKEISEKKKFRGTPLDSPIS
-70 WQIEPPLYEDYEQS
+70 WQIIPPLYNNYERS
-84 FNIVKSNI
+84 FGIVKSNI
-92 MAGNSYLTNLTNRVP
+92 MAGNSYLTNLTCRVP

-129 RRKRTQ
+129 KRKRTQ
-135 AEDKAHLKEEN
+135 AEDKDHLKEEAQNKAHLKEEN
-146 IEENLTPF
+146 TEENLTPF

-175 KGTLDASLPNAEKLL
+175 KGTLDASLPNAEKQL

-216 DVRVDKYR
+216 NVRVDKYR
-224 YVDVL
+224 YIDVL

-308 IRFIEEEETSPV
+308 IRFIEEETSPV
-320 DFEADGEKNFK
+320 DFETDGEKNFN
-331 ANEGKKPKIVFQ
+331 ASEGK
-343 GRRRHHFE
+343 GDE
-351 ERLPE
+351 
-356 GIRGSDSEN
+356 
-365 LPSDLNPPFI
+365 
-375 LEKIKEIMKQQ
+375 
-386 FVETI
+386 
-391 KIKNGKALAL
+391 
-401 PYHQA
+401 
-406 RMERTIRRFFPTLAS
+406 AS
-421 EEIKLSSL
+421 EGKRDEASRKLYFKAGGGITSKSDCR
-429 ISPKEEMNLYKARV
+429 KEYEEV
-443 VYDIQGVEAIE
+443 IQ
-454 YAPYKMKEIHS
+454 
-465 LKVVEDDEIDYTYKS
+465 
-480 TDRSALNAL
+480 
-489 VAQKDDCDEIIIVK
+489 
-503 NGLITDT
+503 
-510 SFTNLALFDGNRWLT
+510 
-525 PKHPLLQ
+525 
-532 GTKRAQ
+532 
-538 LLEAGIILEA
+538 
-548 DLTLENLRKAE
+548 
-559 KVSLFNAMIDFGERE
+559 
-574 VTKIFLP
+574 KIYLP
-581 DQN
+581 F

>member
-25 YQADEAFIRKLS
+25 YQGDKAFIRLLS

-50 KGNFSHT
+50 RGNLSHVW
-57 RKETWKEEISETT
+57 KETLKEEIPEVT
-70 WQIEPPLYEDYEQS
+70 WQITPPLYNDYERS

-92 MAGNSYLTNLTNRVP
+92 MAGNSYLTNLTCRVP
-107 VSCNLSLEEIFHRAK
+107 VSCNLPLEEIFHRAK

-129 RRKRTQ
+129 RRKRNQ
-135 AEDKAHLKEEN
+135 AEDKAHLKEEPQN
-146 IEENLTPF
+146 KDYLKEEAQNKAHLKEEKIEENLTPF

-190 MEDRKEA
+190 MEDQKEA

-224 YVDVL
+224 YIDVL

-308 IRFIEEEETSPV
+308 IRFIEEEEVFPSKTENRMNY
-320 DFEADGEKNFK
+320 EAIRKLYFK
-331 ANEGKKPKIVFQ
+331 AGGGITSKSDCRKEYEEVIQKIY
-343 GRRRHHFE
+343 
-351 ERLPE
+351 LP
-356 GIRGSDSEN
+356 I
-365 LPSDLNPPFI
+365 
-375 LEKIKEIMKQQ
+375 
-386 FVETI
+386 
-391 KIKNGKALAL
+391 
-401 PYHQA
+401 
-406 RMERTIRRFFPTLAS
+406 
-421 EEIKLSSL
+421 
-429 ISPKEEMNLYKARV
+429 
-443 VYDIQGVEAIE
+443 
-454 YAPYKMKEIHS
+454 
-465 LKVVEDDEIDYTYKS
+465 
-480 TDRSALNAL
+480 
-489 VAQKDDCDEIIIVK
+489 
-503 NGLITDT
+503 
-510 SFTNLALFDGNRWLT
+510 
-525 PKHPLLQ
+525 
-532 GTKRAQ
+532 
-538 LLEAGIILEA
+538 
-548 DLTLENLRKAE
+548 
-559 KVSLFNAMIDFGERE
+559 
-574 VTKIFLP
+574 
-581 DQN
+581 

>member
-1 MKQEIIDKI
+1 MKQKIIDKI

-25 YQADEAFIRKLS
+25 YQGDKAFIRLLS

-50 KGNFSHT
+50 RGNLSHAW
-57 RKETWKEEISETT
+57 KETWKEGTSEKETWKKETSEEEISEIT
-70 WQIEPPLYEDYEQS
+70 WQIEPPLYEDYERS

-92 MAGNSYLTNLTNRVP
+92 MAGNSYLTNLTCRVP
-107 VSCNLSLEEIFHRAK
+107 VSCNLPLEEIFHRAK

-135 AEDKAHLKEEN
+135 AEDKDHLKEEPQNKAHLKEEAQNKAHLKEEN

-175 KGTLDASLPNAEKLL
+175 KGTLDASLPNAEKQL
-190 MEDRKEA
+190 MEDQKEA

-224 YVDVL
+224 YIDVL
-229 HTNKGDILQ
+229 HTNKGNILQ

-282 AEGYDRGFY
+282 TEGYDRGFY

-308 IRFIEEEETSPV
+308 IRFIEEEVFPSKTENRMNY
-320 DFEADGEKNFK
+320 EAIRKLYFK
-331 ANEGKKPKIVFQ
+331 AGGGITSKSDCRKEYEEVIQKIY
-343 GRRRHHFE
+343 
-351 ERLPE
+351 LP
-356 GIRGSDSEN
+356 I
-365 LPSDLNPPFI
+365 
-375 LEKIKEIMKQQ
+375 
-386 FVETI
+386 
-391 KIKNGKALAL
+391 
-401 PYHQA
+401 
-406 RMERTIRRFFPTLAS
+406 
-421 EEIKLSSL
+421 
-429 ISPKEEMNLYKARV
+429 
-443 VYDIQGVEAIE
+443 
-454 YAPYKMKEIHS
+454 
-465 LKVVEDDEIDYTYKS
+465 
-480 TDRSALNAL
+480 
-489 VAQKDDCDEIIIVK
+489 
-503 NGLITDT
+503 
-510 SFTNLALFDGNRWLT
+510 
-525 PKHPLLQ
+525 
-532 GTKRAQ
+532 
-538 LLEAGIILEA
+538 
-548 DLTLENLRKAE
+548 
-559 KVSLFNAMIDFGERE
+559 
-574 VTKIFLP
+574 
-581 DQN
+581 